1 MLHEINFSPTPQVHY
16 HLVFTST
23 SQLHEHFS
31 FFPSVLSLFAVKMLA
46 DELLKVA
53 PSLRPYVDAVEAA
66 LGHVLA
72 GSHLL
77 HDSSATQTLFGEA
90 AMIFLSSLNITSGDA
105 MWGDLS
111 GMDLAGLIN
120 DTIGLMIDLEIFG
133 RAPELYQALETFREF
148 RGPSAMASQL
158 RDMLAWLASPEASGL
173 DLITQVLPRIY
184 DSMRPL
190 LSVFTHAA
198 ADSPLPLGLF
208 EELAGNVLE
217 MLRLWMSSTSNL
229 LAPPQRHH
237 VVFAH
242 QLMGANHTLRT
253 RHRRE
258 ALPMPPRS
266 PIEDFVELFHIDY
279 PTMFHALSQ
288 PVSTLE
294 IMETAHGFFAN
305 PDLGVVLSGVTSDV
319 PWNWEA
325 PREETIGAA
334 LGVLSF
340 LTQPTTFQM

>member
-1 MLHEINFSPTPQVHY
+1 
-16 HLVFTST
+16 
-23 SQLHEHFS
+23 
-31 FFPSVLSLFAVKMLA
+31 MLA

-53 PSLRPYVDAVEAA
+53 PSLRPYIDAVEAA

-72 GSHLL
+72 SSHLL
-77 HDSSATQTLFGEA
+77 HDGSATQTLFSEA

-111 GMDLAGLIN
+111 GMDLTGLIN

-148 RGPSAMASQL
+148 RGPGAMASQL
-158 RDMLAWLASPEASGL
+158 REMLAWLAYTEASGL
-173 DLITQVLPRIY
+173 DLITQLLPRVY

-190 LSVFTHAA
+190 LSVFTHVAG
-198 ADSPLPLGLF
+198 DSPLPLGLF
-208 EELAGNVLE
+208 EDLARNVLE
-217 MLRLWMSSTSNL
+217 MLKQMVNTSDL
-229 LAPPQRHH
+229 LAPPKRHH
-237 VVFAH
+237 IGFAQ
-242 QLMGANHTLRT
+242 QLMGANHTARM
-253 RHRRE
+253 RYRRE

-266 PIEDFVELFHIDY
+266 PIDDFVELFHIDY
-279 PTMFHALSQ
+279 RTMFYALSQ
-288 PVSTLE
+288 PVSTPE
-294 IMETAHGFFAN
+294 ILETAHGFFAN
-305 PDLGVVLSGVTSDV
+305 PDLGMVLNGVTSDV

-340 LTQPTTFQM
+340 LTHPTTFQM

>member
-1 MLHEINFSPTPQVHY
+1 
-16 HLVFTST
+16 
-23 SQLHEHFS
+23 
-31 FFPSVLSLFAVKMLA
+31 MLA
-46 DELLKVA
+46 GELLEVA

-66 LGHVLA
+66 LGHVLV

-111 GMDLAGLIN
+111 GMDLTGLIN

-148 RGPSAMASQL
+148 RGPGAMASRL
-158 RDMLAWLASPEASGL
+158 RDMLAWLASTEASGL

-184 DSMRPL
+184 DSVRPL

-208 EELAGNVLE
+208 EELASNVLE
-217 MLRLWMSSTSNL
+217 MLRQMSSTSNL
-229 LAPPQRHH
+229 LAPPQRQH
-237 VVFAH
+237 VVFAQ
-242 QLMGANHTLRT
+242 QLMGPNNTART

-258 ALPMPPRS
+258 APPMPPRS
-266 PIEDFVELFHIDY
+266 PMEDFVELFYVDY
-279 PTMFHALSQ
+279 PTMFYALSQ

-294 IMETAHGFFAN
+294 ILETAHGFFAN

-340 LTQPTTFQM
+340 LTHPTTFQM